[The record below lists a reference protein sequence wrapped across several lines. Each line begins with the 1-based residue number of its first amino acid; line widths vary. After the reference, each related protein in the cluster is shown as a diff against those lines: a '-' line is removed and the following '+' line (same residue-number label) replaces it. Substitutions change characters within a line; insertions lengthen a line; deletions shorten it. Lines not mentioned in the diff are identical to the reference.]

1 LRTAH
6 THATSSELAK
16 SYWVHMVSQLVINIA
31 LVTGFTAV
39 AAMSC
44 AATMMWN
51 QIKTVPVRTGQR
63 RAR

>member
-1 LRTAH
+1 
-6 THATSSELAK
+6 
-16 SYWVHMVSQLVINIA
+16 MVSLFANNIA
-31 LVTGFTAV
+31 LVTGFAAV

-44 AATMMWN
+44 AATIMMWN

>member
-1 LRTAH
+1 ML
-6 THATSSELAK
+6 
-16 SYWVHMVSQLVINIA
+16 SQLAINIA

-44 AATMMWN
+44 AATMMWT
-51 QIKTVPVRTGQR
+51 QIKTVPIRTGHR